1 MDALPT
7 VFLYALVVALCLI
20 LVALLVI
27 VLCQRDLLGQG
38 LKDLAATLLPFAPA
52 FVLWPFIRWPS
63 SHILDQIMF
72 VSCFVLVLLGVGRLA
87 IFIVRCVRFRQQ
99 RKALKPKV
107 PTTV

>member
-1 MDALPT
+1 MDALSP
-7 VFLYALVVALCLI
+7 VLLYALVVAPCLI

-27 VLCQRDLLGQG
+27 VLCQRDPLGQG
-38 LKDLAATLLPFAPA
+38 VKDLAATLLLFALA

-63 SHILDQIMF
+63 SHILDQMMF

-87 IFIVRCVRFRQQ
+87 IFTVRCARFRQQ
-99 RKALKPKV
+99 RKGLNPKA